1 MMLRS
6 FGVSVLILISST
18 ACALSAPLNQAKY
31 VTMPD
36 GVRIAVEIWLPSE
49 LKAHQKIPAVIAF
62 TRYWRAKDYLPQKLE
77 PPTLAK
83 IINGFGYAYVVAD
96 VRGSGASFG
105 TRRTEFSTAEVKDYY
120 YIIDD
125 IAKESWSSGKVGAIG
140 VSYLGNAAEL
150 STLSGHPALK
160 AVIPQFTDF
169 DWYSSL
175 LFPGGLKNRIMSSD
189 WGDMVQA
196 MDVNDAQSL
205 GYGETENGE
214 PRVLGVKPVDGVH
227 GRQQLSAAVEEH
239 KGNISMSRL
248 FDGVEF
254 RDDLKVANSLSDSS
268 DHSVTIYEF
277 KDKIAALK
285 VPAFHWGSWMD
296 AGTADGILRRFAND
310 SAPNR
315 YIIGAWGHG
324 ARHDADPFKEK
335 DAPLSPD
342 LNTQYEM
349 IRDFVAP
356 YFDGKPE
363 AVPTEKEL
371 TYYTMGSGH
380 WKTTKVWPPLGADTL
395 RLYLTPA
402 RELGE
407 VPPQSRKGTDSYT
420 VDFEAGTGPETRWST
435 QMGNRDV
442 FYGDRRDADSRLLT
456 YTSRP
461 LERPLEITG
470 HPVANLYVAS
480 THADGAMIV
489 YLESVAP
496 SGEVTMI
503 TEGQLRLVSRKAL
516 DSNEKSTIFGPVR
529 TFRRADARTMR
540 PGVTERVSL
549 PLLPVSVQVPK
560 GHALRI
566 AIAGHDKDSFYRV
579 PASGTPVL
587 KFDVNAVRSSFIE
600 LPIVRPDAV
609 R

>member
-1 MMLRS
+1 MLRS
-6 FGVSVLILISST
+6 LGVSVLILISST
-18 ACALSAPLNQAKY
+18 VCALSAPLNQAKY

-36 GVRIAVEIWLPSE
+36 GVRIAVEIWLPPE
-49 LKAHQKIPAVIAF
+49 LKAHQKIPAMIAF
-62 TRYWRAKDYLPQKLE
+62 TRYWRARDYLPQKLE

-105 TRRTEFSTAEVKDYY
+105 SRSTEFSTAEVKDYY
-120 YIIDD
+120 YIVDE

-160 AVIPQFTDF
+160 VVVPQFTDY

-175 LFPGGLKNRIMSSD
+175 LFPGGLKNRIMSSE

-196 MDVNDAQSL
+196 MDLNDAKSL
-205 GYGETENGE
+205 GYDETGNGE
-214 PRVLGVKPVDGVH
+214 PRVLGIKPVDGAQ
-227 GRQQLSAAVEEH
+227 GRQQLSSAVEEH
-239 KGNISMSRL
+239 RGNVSMSRL

-254 RDDLKVANSLSDSS
+254 RDDLKVAGSLSDAS
-268 DHSVTIYEF
+268 DHSVTIFAF
-277 KDKIAALK
+277 KEKIEALK

-296 AGTADGILRRFAND
+296 AGTADGILKRFASD
-310 SAPNR
+310 TAPNR

-324 ARHDADPFKEK
+324 ARHDADPFKQK
-335 DAPLSPD
+335 DEPLSPD
-342 LNTQYEM
+342 LVTQYGM
-349 IRDFVAP
+349 IRDFVTP
-356 YFDGKPE
+356 YFDDRPE
-363 AVPTEKEL
+363 NVQTEKAL
-371 TYYTMGSGH
+371 TYYTMGSGR
-380 WKTTKVWPPLGADTL
+380 WKTTKVWPPLGAETQ
-395 RLYLTPA
+395 RLYLRPQ

-407 VPPQSRKGTDSYT
+407 ARPQSRKGTDSYT

-461 LERPLEITG
+461 LESPLEITG
-470 HPVANLYVAS
+470 HPVVNLYVSS
-480 THADGAMIV
+480 THADGALIV

-496 SGEVTMI
+496 GGEVTMI
-503 TEGQLRLVSRKAL
+503 TEGQLRLSSRKAV
-516 DSNEKSTIFGPVR
+516 DSEERNAVFGPVR
-529 TFRRADARTMR
+529 TFRRADAKAMR
-540 PGVTERVSL
+540 PGVSERVSF
-549 PLLPVSVQVPK
+549 PLLPVSVEVPK

-566 AIAGHDKDSFYRV
+566 AIAGHDKDSFFRI
-579 PASGTPVL
+579 PKAGTPVL
-587 KFDVNAVRSSFIE
+587 KFDVNAVRSSFID
-600 LPIVRPDAV
+600 LPIVRP
-609 R
+609 